1 MTSLSENINHGVQRI
16 EAEETK
22 DLENAD
28 IYKVVL
34 IGNSGV
40 GKTSMLQYL
49 LNGEFIE
56 NHYEAT
62 VSVEFGEYGMK
73 FEDDEKAKL
82 QIWDTAGQER
92 YADMV

>member
-1 MTSLSENINHGVQRI
+1 MTSLSENINTRVQRI
-16 EAEETK
+16 EAEETR

-56 NHYEAT
+56 NQYEAT
-62 VSVEFGEYGMK
+62 VSVEFGEYGMM
-73 FEDDEKAKL
+73 FQDDEKAKL
-82 QIWDTAGQER
+82 QIWDTVGQER